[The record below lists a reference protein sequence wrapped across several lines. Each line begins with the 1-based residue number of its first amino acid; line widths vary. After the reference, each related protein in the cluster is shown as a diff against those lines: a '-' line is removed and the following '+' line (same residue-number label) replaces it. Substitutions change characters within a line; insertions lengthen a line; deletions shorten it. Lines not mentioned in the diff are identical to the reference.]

1 MALTVRVK
9 QTRPFTKRMLKTKE
23 ERLKEGLTMIKKLKQ
38 VGISSE
44 DFGSKNI
51 QKAVS
56 EWVSTGEA
64 FKGVIPFAK
73 YDRDAHLV
81 LPKYSNETATIVL
94 KVIDPSAYET

>member
-1 MALTVRVK
+1 MPLE
-9 QTRPFTKRMLKTKE
+9 KTKE

-56 EWVSTGEA
+56 EWVNTGEA

-73 YDRDAHLV
+73 YDRDAHIV
-81 LPKYSNETATIVL
+81 LPKFANETATIVL
-94 KVIDPSAYET
+94 KVIDPSAYES